1 MEWYFS
7 LVKINQMDI
16 EGQLI
21 FVKNIKRRLEDNIGG
36 AFLKLRSFVLQREDY
51 VKIKIVHFNW
61 IFTILIAFLMEC
73 AISF

>member
-1 MEWYFS
+1 MAFQPGENQDGF
-7 LVKINQMDI
+7 QMDL
-16 EGQLI
+16 EGQLL
-21 FVKNIKRRLEDNIGG
+21 VKTFKRRLEDNIGG

-51 VKIKIVHFNW
+51 VKIKIFHFNW